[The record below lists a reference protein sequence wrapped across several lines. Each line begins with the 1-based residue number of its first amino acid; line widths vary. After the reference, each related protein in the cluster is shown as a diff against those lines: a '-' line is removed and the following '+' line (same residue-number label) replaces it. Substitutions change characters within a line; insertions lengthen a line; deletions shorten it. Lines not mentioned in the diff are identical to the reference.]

1 MFSTVL
7 TGCVVCELFSTELVF
22 GLMLGISRS
31 IPEAHAS
38 MQRGEWAKRRFSGH
52 TLYGKTL
59 GVIGFGSVGQ
69 EVRVV
74 PSLVSVA

>member
-1 MFSTVL
+1 ML
-7 TGCVVCELFSTELVF
+7 TNSVMYEPFSTELVF

-38 MQRGEWAKRRFSGH
+38 MQRGEWAKSRFNGH

-69 EVRVV
+69 EVCVM
-74 PSLVSVA
+74 PNLVSVV